1 MYHTVLLCYDGSPDG
16 REALCEGAEIA
27 KRFGATT
34 HLLAIAPIIAGN
46 EALPASQESLDTNFS
61 DFEKVL
67 QEGVESLR
75 AAGVEATGHIAEGR
89 PIEVIADHAR
99 RLGVDL
105 IVLGHRHQSRLAR
118 WWRGSVGSSMVDL
131 APCSILVAVD
141 RHGPKPGSKAR

>member
-1 MYHTVLLCYDGSPDG
+1 MYHTVLLCYDGTPDG

-27 KRFGATT
+27 KRFGAIT

-46 EALPASQESLDTNFS
+46 EELPASKESLDANFS

-67 QEGVESLR
+67 QEGVENLHS
-75 AAGVEATGHIAEGR
+75 AGVEATGHIAEGR
-89 PIEVIADHAR
+89 PIEVIADYAR

-105 IVLGHRHQSRLAR
+105 IVLGHRRQGRRAR

-141 RHGPKPGSKAR
+141 RRCAKSGNKA